1 MVVKF
6 NHQHEEETMKFTRRQ
21 WMGASAAGTMGAV
34 VAGAEL
40 SPLAKVFAAEPD
52 AAAQLA
58 ALKSFSGK
66 VPHATHYGPLVATVE
81 KGRLVKVEPQASD
94 KMRMVKAPSQSHSQE
109 VGIGTLGPS
118 ASQSLFSR
126 ATAKHCSA

>member
-1 MVVKF
+1 MVAKF

-66 VPHATHYGPLVATVE
+66 VPHATHYGPMIATVQ
-81 KGRLVKVEPQASD
+81 KGRIVKVEPHATDRMPTPILTEGVLDRTYD
-94 KMRMVKAPSQSHSQE
+94 KTRVAGPMVRK
-109 VGIGTLGPS
+109 GYLD
-118 ASQSLFSR
+118 
-126 ATAKHCSA
+126 